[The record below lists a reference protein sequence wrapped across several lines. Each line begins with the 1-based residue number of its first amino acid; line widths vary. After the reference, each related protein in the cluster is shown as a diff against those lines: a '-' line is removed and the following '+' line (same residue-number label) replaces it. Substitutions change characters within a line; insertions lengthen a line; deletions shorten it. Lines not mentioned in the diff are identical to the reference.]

1 MENLEKKYDDMKLFQ
16 VDAGFQFDFTNLV
29 KNLIELNNISIKDS
43 YMSVVRLQVM
53 RIRQLGAPKKEKT
66 KDDMPLII
74 KNNINEIER
83 VFTLFYLHPCYY
95 IELLEGA
102 NSDEIVD
109 FICGIKYLYR
119 DINQFNKK
127 CESMDNML
135 FISAFRILVD
145 MDFNNVR
152 DFENIYLDQ
161 KSFTE
166 LMLCLYFYNVNTIL
180 K

>member
-1 MENLEKKYDDMKLFQ
+1 MENLDKKYDDKKLSQ
-16 VDAGFQFDFTNLV
+16 IDDGFQFDFS
-29 KNLIELNNISIKDS
+29 NLIRNLIDLNNISIKDS

-83 VFTLFYLHPCYY
+83 VLTLFYLHPCYY

-109 FICGIKYLYR
+109 FISGIKFLYR
-119 DINQFNKK
+119 DINVFNKK

-152 DFENIYLDQ
+152 DFNDIFLDQ

-166 LMLCLYFYNVNTIL
+166 LMLCLYFYNVNLVIN
-180 K
+180 